1 MGGGWAEKVL
11 MSVRL
16 VMAGA
21 GAELERSGSSD
32 MSIRSMVTEIMDYW
46 TITPSSEACIT
57 WVILVSDNLNSL

>member
-16 VMAGA
+16 VMA

-57 WVILVSDNLNSL
+57 LVILVSDNLNSL